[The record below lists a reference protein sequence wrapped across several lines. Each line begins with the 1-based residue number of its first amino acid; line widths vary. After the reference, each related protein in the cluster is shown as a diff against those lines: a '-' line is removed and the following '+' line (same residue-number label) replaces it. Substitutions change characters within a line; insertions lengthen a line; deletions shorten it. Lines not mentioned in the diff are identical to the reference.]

1 MMKLYIDHILNI
13 IEESIENDT
22 SDKYKDIKN
31 KDRFEMVISSW
42 HEKPSGER
50 RYEIILNGRPLTPGD
65 IVTVNDKMYTVL
77 DDYREAP
84 DKHNTWYYKYY
95 KHFYYEEKLILEDG
109 NHNISVRISLKPIK
123 GE

>member
-1 MMKLYIDHILNI
+1 MMKLYIEHILNI

-50 RYEIILNGRPLTPGD
+50 RYEIILDGRPLTPGD
-65 IVTVNDKMYTVL
+65 IVTINDKMYTVL
-77 DDYREAP
+77 DDYREVP
-84 DKHNTWYYKYY
+84 DKNNTSHSC
-95 KHFYYEEKLILEDG
+95 KH
-109 NHNISVRISLKPIK
+109 S
-123 GE
+123 